1 CSRLP
6 RWELWPP
13 EHWCDEWQAADT
25 EMPTAAEFKA
35 MQSRGEFPTDEQ
47 LEAMYPP
54 TRLPPAQEPPGPA
67 TGASLSDGCQLAGM
81 HPEPATA
88 ALSRAMGALG
98 EEDALDRFNRLME
111 RLDREMPAAKASM
124 DSLRAKCARNAHLTP
139 PPPDEIME
147 IGDIGP
153 T

>member
-1 CSRLP
+1 
-6 RWELWPP
+6 
-13 EHWCDEWQAADT
+13 
-25 EMPTAAEFKA
+25 
-35 MQSRGEFPTDEQ
+35 
-47 LEAMYPP
+47 
-54 TRLPPAQEPPGPA
+54 
-67 TGASLSDGCQLAGM
+67 M

-153 T
+153 TALSTLVDTIRLLAEQLQDSNQRIFALESALGTRGETEP